1 MLACLNINVWY
12 VYIWW
17 LTEFWESVC
26 GWLLYE
32 LVFLFLKKN
41 FFFIYIYILSF
52 VLVVVVA
59 TEQSGALYGAKPQKL
74 DLATE
79 QSGALYSAN

>member
-1 MLACLNINVWY
+1 VWLA
-12 VYIWW
+12 
-17 LTEFWESVC
+17 
-26 GWLLYE
+26 
-32 LVFLFLKKN
+32 LVRVGFFIFEEN

-59 TEQSGALYGAKPQKL
+59 TEQRGALCGAKPQNL

>member
-1 MLACLNINVWY
+1 
-12 VYIWW
+12 
-17 LTEFWESVC
+17 VC

-32 LVFLFLKKN
+32 LVFLFLKKI
-41 FFFIYIYILSF
+41 FFIYIYILSF

>member
-1 MLACLNINVWY
+1 MWLA
-12 VYIWW
+12 
-17 LTEFWESVC
+17 
-26 GWLLYE
+26 
-32 LVFLFLKKN
+32 LVRVGFFIFEEN
-41 FFFIYIYILSF
+41 FFFIYIYIFSF

>member
-1 MLACLNINVWY
+1 MWLA
-12 VYIWW
+12 
-17 LTEFWESVC
+17 
-26 GWLLYE
+26 
-32 LVFLFLKKN
+32 LVRVGFFIFEEN
-41 FFFIYIYILSF
+41 FFFYIYILSF

>member
-1 MLACLNINVWY
+1 M
-12 VYIWW
+12 
-17 LTEFWESVC
+17 
-26 GWLLYE
+26 
-32 LVFLFLKKN
+32 
-41 FFFIYIYILSF
+41 YILSF

>member
-1 MLACLNINVWY
+1 MWLA
-12 VYIWW
+12 
-17 LTEFWESVC
+17 
-26 GWLLYE
+26 
-32 LVFLFLKKN
+32 LVRVGFFIFEEK

>member
-1 MLACLNINVWY
+1 MVGSCTSW
-12 VYIWW
+12 
-17 LTEFWESVC
+17 
-26 GWLLYE
+26 
-32 LVFLFLKKN
+32 
-41 FFFIYIYILSF
+41 FFIFEEKIFNFYYIYILSF

-59 TEQSGALYGAKPQKL
+59 TEQSGALYGAKLQKL